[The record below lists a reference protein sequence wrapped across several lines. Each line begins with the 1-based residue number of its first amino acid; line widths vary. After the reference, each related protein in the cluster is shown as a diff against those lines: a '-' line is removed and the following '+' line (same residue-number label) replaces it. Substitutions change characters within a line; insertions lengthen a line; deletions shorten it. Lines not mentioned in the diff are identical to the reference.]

1 MWWRD
6 ETRGP
11 TGDYSWVGGSIRIAA
26 DTPEACLIVP
36 DFAMYKYAVHVIINF
51 VASFLLHWFLFLIN
65 DIPKPGWEP
74 RNRMRK
80 KIRENKA
87 KKERVA

>member
-1 MWWRD
+1 
-6 ETRGP
+6 
-11 TGDYSWVGGSIRIAA
+11 
-26 DTPEACLIVP
+26 
-36 DFAMYKYAVHVIINF
+36 MYKYAVHVIINF